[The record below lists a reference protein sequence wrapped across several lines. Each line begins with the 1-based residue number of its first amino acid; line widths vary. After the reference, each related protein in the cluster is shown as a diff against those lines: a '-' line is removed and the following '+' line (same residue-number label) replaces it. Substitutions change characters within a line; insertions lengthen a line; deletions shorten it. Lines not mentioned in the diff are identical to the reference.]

1 MWQDFDDGSH
11 ILYVNSAMV
20 DEDTPLG
27 RLMHDF
33 HCTQPEDM
41 YYDVLAERVRYFKE
55 TEEGASAMCEAMEK
69 LARDFAGELAKEAEA
84 RGMERGMERGREERN
99 IAVVLGMLKEKLPLE
114 MIARVS
120 DISLDKIREIG
131 RRHSLL

>member
-1 MWQDFDDGSH
+1 MSGVGREAESFPCRAGDFIDGSY

-33 HCTQPEDM
+33 RCTRPEDM
-41 YYDVLAERVRYFKE
+41 YYDVLAERVRYCKE

-99 IAVVLGMLKEKLPLE
+99 IAVVLG
-114 MIARVS
+114 I
-120 DISLDKIREIG
+120 
-131 RRHSLL
+131 

>member
-1 MWQDFDDGSH
+1 
-11 ILYVNSAMV
+11 MV

-33 HCTQPEDM
+33 HCTRPEDM

-131 RRHSLL
+131 RLHSLL

>member
-1 MWQDFDDGSH
+1 
-11 ILYVNSAMV
+11 
-20 DEDTPLG
+20 
-27 RLMHDF
+27 
-33 HCTQPEDM
+33 M

-120 DISLDKIREIG
+120 DISMDKIRAIG

>member
-1 MWQDFDDGSH
+1 
-11 ILYVNSAMV
+11 MV

-33 HCTQPEDM
+33 RCTRPEDM

-131 RRHSLL
+131 RLHSLL

>member
-33 HCTQPEDM
+33 HCTRPEDM
-41 YYDVLAERVRYFKE
+41 YYDVLAERMRYFKE

-131 RRHSLL
+131 RLHSLL

>member
-1 MWQDFDDGSH
+1 
-11 ILYVNSAMV
+11 MV

-33 HCTQPEDM
+33 RCTRPEDM

-69 LARDFAGELAKEAEA
+69 LARDFAGELVQEAEA

-99 IAVVLGMLKEKLPLE
+99 IAVVLRPLCGHCAPPLQKPSQSACACVLTSWGFMVKLGE
-114 MIARVS
+114 
-120 DISLDKIREIG
+120 
-131 RRHSLL
+131 